1 MAAACVCL
9 RQETKRPRVKQPLTI
24 IENGM
29 ARSNGLKRTAIGR
42 TLACLVGLWLMA
54 LAGASSAQTAV
65 LTSANSKIDAASTP
79 YRLTWKNGQ
88 GEFIREAFGPQ
99 PEARWSLVF
108 LHADAGPKGYSRYLN
123 WFLARGKNDYALL
136 WCYMNQTGKEF
147 WCWLYQYPS
156 NQLTTVR
163 FTGDYEFVPPSE
175 PIPPISVDALNFT
188 VGTRY
193 VGPDFKFLDW
203 TRKEAN
209 LKSID
214 LKAVHSPDTLPKENA
229 PVLKTLTN
237 LSGSPLH
244 ELRVPAANGWR
255 ADGWRELH
263 AMVYDPAKDPYYVI
277 AYSNSS
283 VGYVV
288 DLKRA
293 QTYTADFGA
302 TITFGGDET
311 SFVRPVE
318 PPQDLLETRV
328 QKFEPF
334 EATMVSS
341 AKHENPYTDVL
352 LEADIKT
359 PDGKRI
365 KIPGY
370 WDGNGTWRI
379 RFTPTRVGTW
389 SWRTRSNDPELHSQE
404 GEIECVAETQ
414 SRGGFFLVDAS
425 SAYRRHFI
433 QSERARTLPTV
444 IADAVHYN
452 KWERN
457 KVLPAISLVTLET
470 TLQSEAT
477 EALEYSAFQKRMD
490 NLALAG
496 FNRTYGGYII
506 DPDDFEKGVQSNEGG
521 KPFLDNNLD
530 QLNPA
535 YFRAMDKRISYC
547 NEKGIVPDIGIGAFR
562 ALSAKY
568 DEAQLR
574 AIWRYLLARYSAY
587 NVTWN
592 LFAATKTPYTAEEES
607 KIELFGGMTVLYGP
621 VGHPVTSPV
630 AYQGNMLV
638 EPTKT
643 ELDKSQSAS
652 ENKRSAVVAL
662 PFEVPFAGGR
672 WQSVIT
678 LSTSNPAAIWEAWRY
693 DKPVM
698 VLDNGDSP
706 IDSEATRRRIW
717 EIFLRGGMAI
727 SGAKTTAES
736 QLIEPE
742 IVANAAKF
750 FNQTR
755 FWRLEPHPELLGGPL
770 EDEAMR
776 RRRKRIQLENAQ
788 NKKGTVSVP
797 PAKADGP
804 IYLLADR
811 AREYVVYF
819 SKGGS
824 VLLDLM
830 EATGK
835 IQMRWFDPR
844 TGKFTTEETL
854 MGGEYH
860 TFTAPDTNDWVLHL
874 TRR

>member
-1 MAAACVCL
+1 M
-9 RQETKRPRVKQPLTI
+9 
-24 IENGM
+24 
-29 ARSNGLKRTAIGR
+29 
-42 TLACLVGLWLMA
+42 
-54 LAGASSAQTAV
+54 
-65 LTSANSKIDAASTP
+65 
-79 YRLTWKNGQ
+79 
-88 GEFIREAFGPQ
+88 
-99 PEARWSLVF
+99 
-108 LHADAGPKGYSRYLN
+108 
-123 WFLARGKNDYALL
+123 
-136 WCYMNQTGKEF
+136 
-147 WCWLYQYPS
+147 
-156 NQLTTVR
+156 
-163 FTGDYEFVPPSE
+163 
-175 PIPPISVDALNFT
+175 
-188 VGTRY
+188 
-193 VGPDFKFLDW
+193 DW
-203 TRKEAN
+203 TRKDAT
-209 LKSID
+209 LKTLD
-214 LKAVHSPDTLPKENA
+214 LKAVHSPDMLPKENA

-255 ADGWRELH
+255 SDGWRELH
-263 AMVYDPAKDPYYVI
+263 AMLYDAAKDPYYAIV
-277 AYSNSS
+277 YSNSN
-283 VGYVV
+283 VGYVI

-302 TITFGGDET
+302 KITFGGDET

-341 AKHENPYTDVL
+341 AKHANPYTDVV
-352 LEADIKT
+352 LEADLKT

-365 KIPGY
+365 KVPGF

-389 SWRTRSNDPELHSQE
+389 SWRTRCNDAELHGQE
-404 GEIECVAETQ
+404 GEIECVMETE
-414 SRGGFFLVDAS
+414 SRRGFFLVDAS

-433 QSERARTLPTV
+433 QSERSRILPAV

-457 KVLPAISLVTLET
+457 KVLPSLLLVGIET
-470 TLQSEAT
+470 TLQSDAS
-477 EALEYSAFQKRMD
+477 EYSAFQKRID

-496 FNRTYGGYII
+496 FNRTYGGYIV
-506 DPDDFEKGVQSNEGG
+506 DPEDFERGTQSNEGG
-521 KPFLDNNLD
+521 KPFLDDNLD

-535 YFRAMDKRISYC
+535 YFRAMDKRIAYC

-587 NVTWN
+587 NITWN
-592 LFAATKTPYTAEEES
+592 IFAADKTPYTTEEES
-607 KIELFGGMTVLYGP
+607 KIELFGGMTELYDP

-630 AYQGNMLV
+630 AYQGSMLV
-638 EPTKT
+638 APTKT

-652 ENKRSAVVAL
+652 ENKRSEVAAL
-662 PFEVPFAGGR
+662 PSSVPFASGK
-672 WQSVIT
+672 WQDVIT

-693 DKPVM
+693 DKPVL

-706 IDSEATRRRIW
+706 NDTEAMRRRIW
-717 EIFLRGGMAI
+717 EIFLHGGVAI
-727 SGAKTTAES
+727 SGAIPTAES

-755 FWRLEPHPELLGGPL
+755 FWRLNPHPALLGGPL

-776 RRRKRIQLENAQ
+776 RRRKRIQLESAQ
-788 NKKGTVSVP
+788 SKKGKLLAP
-797 PAKADGP
+797 PAKADGT

-844 TGKFTTEETL
+844 TGKFTIEETI

-860 TFTAPDTNDWVLHL
+860 TFAAPDTDDWVLHL